1 MEIRRQSRHRKT
13 DHKGILKLVVP
24 LFLLLGII
32 FLFWSNVKE
41 FEQVTNKEEASITE
55 VLPEANKGVVYHK
68 PHFSLSYVEEYEL
81 PEWVAYRLTIDMM
94 NSPKTER
101 YQDFYPDPVIETQSA
116 HYHDYKQSGYR
127 RGHLVPSADM
137 AWNKNAMDATFLM
150 SNIAPML
157 ESFNDGI
164 WLELEHNVRDWSRK
178 NKNILVVT
186 GPVFSEIITS
196 IGENEV
202 AVPKSYYKAVFT
214 LNDGKPDV
222 IGFLLDQ
229 TMDTNDRLQK
239 FIVSIDSIENVT
251 GLDLFANLYGDW
263 DEEIRLEKQ
272 INDSYIRWPLNEK
285 WYVERT
291 DDDIK

>member
-13 DHKGILKLVVP
+13 DHKGILKLAVP

-55 VLPEANKGVVYHK
+55 VLPEAYKGVVYHK
-68 PHFSLSYVEEYEL
+68 PHFSLSFVEAYEL

-101 YQDFYPDPVIETQSA
+101 YQDFYPDLTIETKSA

-127 RGHLVPSADM
+127 RGHLVPAADM

-214 LNDGKPDV
+214 INDGQPDV
-222 IGFLLDQ
+222 IGFVFDQ
-229 TMDTNDRLQK
+229 TMDTDDRLQK
-239 FIVSIDSIENVT
+239 FIVPIDSIEKVT

-263 DEEIRLEKQ
+263 NEEIRLEKQ
-272 INDSYIRWPLNEK
+272 VNDSYIRWPLNEK
-285 WYVERT
+285 WYLERMRE
-291 DDDIK
+291 DIK